1 MPPTTSVTVQLPVTQ
16 LRYGRYGDSA
26 FNFHLRDS
34 ERPAPARLRPQASG
48 TATFEDETDLAVELL
63 VAESSN
69 PDRLSMIAFGDRR
82 RRRAPGASLTA
93 CPDWRNG
100 LSKSSTAKSVSLAA
114 VEAAQSVGHAPD
126 RRPVDAIARSDGE
139 RLGRSERPFHRA
151 SRGPPPPLREGGIAR
166 RSTAPT
172 RPTAASTR
180 QTASITTRKARP
192 AGPCAATPLLSY

>member
-126 RRPVDAIARSDGE
+126 RTPVDPMASASAE
-139 RLGRSERPFHRA
+139 ASAPSTALRA
-151 SRGPPPPLREGGIAR
+151 VPLPPLREGGIAR

-180 QTASITTRKARP
+180 PTASITTRKARP
-192 AGPCAATPLLSY
+192 AGPCAVTPPLSY